1 MRVWGPQVQVLDFIL
16 EMGQLPK
23 KPLGTANIS
32 GFAVPWSAPI
42 SPINSPVA
50 WILGEELNV
59 LLGDLGK
66 NMTNPFLVLCSLHA
80 P

>member
-1 MRVWGPQVQVLDFIL
+1 MRVWDPQVKVRDFIL
-16 EMGQLPK
+16 EMGQLPT
-23 KPLGTANIS
+23 KPQGTANIS

-50 WILGEELNV
+50 WILGEELKV

-66 NMTNPFLVLCSLHA
+66 DIANPFLVLCSLHA